1 MRGLAQLVVMKGRL
15 VDQTECKQ
23 KCIGGSLEASVV
35 ELHSSNAIVTINF
48 ITHYRAVPLI
58 ITYFV
63 ENLSR

>member
-35 ELHSSNAIVTINF
+35 ELHSLNAIVNF
-48 ITHYRAVPLI
+48 ITHYHAVSLRSVSF
-58 ITYFV
+58 YC
-63 ENLSR
+63 N